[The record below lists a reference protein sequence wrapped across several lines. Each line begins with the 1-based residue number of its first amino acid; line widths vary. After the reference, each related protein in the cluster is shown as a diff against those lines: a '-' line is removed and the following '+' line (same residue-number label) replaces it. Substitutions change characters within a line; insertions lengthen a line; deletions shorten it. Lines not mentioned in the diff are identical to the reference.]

1 MAHIIGLT
9 GGIGSGKS
17 TVARVL
23 NALGHP
29 VFSADQA
36 GHRAYAHPDVKT
48 GVVQLFGHEAYM
60 ADGNVN
66 RKMLAERVF
75 NNPALLQ
82 QLNALIHP
90 NVKQQFEAWVKAQGK
105 QVLVF
110 REAAILFESGSHAD
124 CEAVV
129 TVSAPEYVRIQR
141 VMARDGSDET
151 QVRAR
156 MAKQFSDEKRRQLAE
171 YEIVNDGL
179 QPVVPQV
186 TALVK
191 TLISRFGDR

>member
-1 MAHIIGLT
+1 MTSIVGLT

-17 TVARVL
+17 TVARIL
-23 NALGHP
+23 NALGYS
-29 VFSADQA
+29 VFSADRA
-36 GHRAYAHPDVKT
+36 GLLAYACPEVKS
-48 GVVQLFGHEAYM
+48 GVVQLFGIEAYTP
-60 ADGNVN
+60 DGNVN
-66 RKMLAERVF
+66 RKMIAERVF

-90 NVKQQFEAWVKAQGK
+90 NVKQQFEVWVKAQGK
-105 QVLVF
+105 RVLVF
-110 REAAILFESGSHAD
+110 REAAILFESGSNAD
-124 CEAVV
+124 CETVV
-129 TVSAPEYVRIQR
+129 TVSAPEEIRIQR
-141 VMARDGSDET
+141 VMARDGSNEY

-156 MAKQFSDEKRRQLAE
+156 MAKQYSDEERKQLAE

-186 TALVK
+186 MALVE

>member
-29 VFSADQA
+29 VFSADHA
-36 GHRAYAHPDVKT
+36 GHRAYAHPEVKA
-48 GVVQLFGHEAYM
+48 GVVQLFGHEAYTP
-60 ADGNVN
+60 DGNVN

-90 NVKQQFEAWVKAQGK
+90 KVKQQFEAWVKAQGN

-110 REAAILFESGSHAD
+110 REAAILFEIGSNAD

-129 TVSAPEYVRIQR
+129 TVSAPEGVRIQR
-141 VMARDGSDET
+141 VMARDGSDEA

-156 MAKQFSDEKRRQLAE
+156 MAKQFSDEQRRQMAE